1 MKEMF
6 WKITLTTAMY
16 RVIVV
21 TDMKIQYCDFSLIQS
36 GGDTKDL

>member
-1 MKEMF
+1 MESFVGMA
-6 WKITLTTAMY
+6 LTTAVR

-21 TDMKIQYCDFSLIQS
+21 SDMKIQYCDFSLIQS